1 MVHPF
6 INLLH
11 LLVYSI
17 CWHGH
22 PLYTPFLVLSVG
34 LVHLYLICLFILC
47 DTWYFCLIDSVS
59 LFHLFLCWL
68 DKVHLFV
75 TFACLIH
82 LFTSSACLFSL
93 LVWYIFYSVYL
104 SVPSVERSICLF
116 QLLFPSVDTGFLFI
130 PSVCLLQLYGSSVP
144 LLLWYICLLQLYGSS
159 VPLLLWYICLSVAAV
174 WFKCPIT
181 AVIRLLQLYG
191 SSVPL
196 LLWYICLS
204 VAAVWFKCSI
214 TAVIHLFVCSSCMV
228 QVFHYCCDTSVC
240 L

>member
-144 LLLWYICLLQLYGSS
+144 LLLWYICL
-159 VPLLLWYICLSVAAV
+159 SVAAV
-174 WFKCPIT
+174 WFKC
-181 AVIRLLQLYG
+181 
-191 SSVPL
+191 PL

-214 TAVIHLFVCSSCMV
+214 IAVIHLFVCSSCMV
-228 QVFHYCCDTSVC
+228 QVFRYCCDTSVC

>member
-22 PLYTPFLVLSVG
+22 PLSTPFLVLSVG

-47 DTWYFCLIDSVS
+47 DMWYFCLIDSVS

-82 LFTSSACLFSL
+82 LLT
-93 LVWYIFYSVYL
+93 W
-104 SVPSVERSICLF
+104 SICLLH
-116 QLLFPSVDTGFLFI
+116 LLVCSLTWYGTSFI
-130 PSVCLLQLYGSSVP
+130 PSTCLFHLLNGPSVYSSCFSHLLTRAFCLFHLFVCCNCMVQVFHYCCDTAVCLLQLYGSSVP
-144 LLLWYICLLQLYGSS
+144 LLLWYIWHSVCPFFACLFH
-159 VPLLLWYICLSVAAV
+159 LLVWYIC
-174 WFKCPIT
+174 F
-181 AVIRLLQLYG
+181 
-191 SSVPL
+191 
-196 LLWYICLS
+196 
-204 VAAVWFKCSI
+204 
-214 TAVIHLFVCSSCMV
+214 
-228 QVFHYCCDTSVC
+228 
-240 L
+240 